1 MTKSFSVSTA
11 AFVAL
16 GVMASAP
23 AMAATFG
30 YELSI
35 NTPVFNGANGDLN
48 VPDFQLEN
56 ISDAGT
62 GVQITDFVLTI
73 GDTTFN
79 YDFVRIQNV
88 FNDPTADLIATLNG
102 TNLEFEPNTSGPGN
116 NGIGDDAVDYD
127 FTGFDEGDI
136 FRFEVDVDPDA
147 GNPSQDYRDALFPA
161 APLSAAEVSVTF
173 SNGSILSQI
182 LAPADTSPTG
192 FVFEQTETIAPVP
205 LPAGMPLYL
214 GALMIGGGLAA
225 RKRKTS

>member
-1 MTKSFSVSTA
+1 MTKFYSVPTA
-11 AFVAL
+11 ALVAL

-23 AMAATFG
+23 AMAATLG

-35 NTPVFNGANGDLN
+35 NTPVFNSANGNLN

-73 GDTTFN
+73 GNTDFN
-79 YDFVRIQNV
+79 YDFVRIENV

-116 NGIGDDAVDYD
+116 NGVGDDAVDYD

-147 GNPSQDYRDALFPA
+147 GNPSQDFRDALFPA
-161 APLSAAEVSVTF
+161 AQVSVTF
-173 SNGSILSQI
+173 SNGSVLSQF
-182 LAPADTSPTG
+182 LNPSSTSLQG
-192 FVFEQTETIAPVP
+192 YVFEQTETIAPVP

-225 RKRKTS
+225 RKRKTRG